1 LPAGI
6 IGEKMADNKG
16 REALIHSLAQSMGMG
31 DAQKLK
37 TATGRYNAETGTI
50 VSNGRV
56 ISSATVIQAKNYF
69 TSQYNKLAE
78 MDDEGAKQMATLYE
92 VAMEAIDIMID
103 SSKAIS
109 E

>member
-1 LPAGI
+1 
-6 IGEKMADNKG
+6 MADSS

-37 TATGRYNAETGTI
+37 SATGRYNAETGTI
-50 VSNGRV
+50 MSNGRV
-56 ISSATVIQAKNYF
+56 ISNATVVQAKNYF

-92 VAMEAIDIMID
+92 VAMEAIDIMIGGGRGASD
-103 SSKAIS
+103 
-109 E
+109 

>member
-1 LPAGI
+1 MP
-6 IGEKMADNKG
+6 DNKG

-31 DAQKLK
+31 DAQKFK
-37 TATGRYNAETGTI
+37 TPTGRYNAETGTI
-50 VSNGRV
+50 MSNGRV

-92 VAMEAIDIMID
+92 VAKEAIGIMLD
-103 SSKAIS
+103 SGKGN

>member
-1 LPAGI
+1 
-6 IGEKMADNKG
+6 MADNS

-31 DAQKLK
+31 EAQKLK

-56 ISSATVIQAKNYF
+56 ISSATVIQAQNYF

-92 VAMEAIDIMID
+92 VAMEAIGIMID
-103 SSKAIS
+103 QGRGIS